1 MAIPIQEKAYG
12 DIYVTV
18 STINKQYFE
27 VNYNVFYNFNP
38 NDDTYTGTDY
48 VRIII
53 PISNINGQL
62 VQCKDETAGEINSSV
77 VIKNNQDTV
86 LALSTNDWYIPL
98 GGNFTTATF
107 DLLLNGFYSASFA

>member
-1 MAIPIQEKAYG
+1 MPTPIQEKAYG
-12 DIYVTV
+12 QFYITV

-27 VNYNVFYNFNP
+27 VVYDVYYNFNP

-62 VQCKDETAGEINSSV
+62 VQCKDETGGEINSSV

-86 LALSTNDWYIPL
+86 LALSTNDWFIPL
-98 GGNFTTATF
+98 AGNFTTTTF
-107 DLLLNGFYSASFA
+107 DTLLNGFYSASFV